1 MYISSI
7 LSQITTNMSS
17 SKNKP
22 AQSLCKSPS
31 LSFSFESNNDDNIQ
45 TYINHIRKIHQKSD
59 VPLSEEQSNI
69 RLRILEDLA
78 FLESVASKRI
88 LTDTEKR
95 NLNVFLSDET
105 HYLYPI
111 AQQIQIRVH
120 RFQNESSLKS
130 INKTNT

>member
-1 MYISSI
+1 
-7 LSQITTNMSS
+7 MSS

-22 AQSLCKSPS
+22 TQSLCKSPS
-31 LSFSFESNNDDNIQ
+31 LSFSFESNYDDNIQ
-45 TYINHIRKIHQKSD
+45 TYINHIRKTHQNSD
-59 VPLSEEQSNI
+59 VPLSKEQSNI

-78 FLESVASKRI
+78 FLESVASKQI
-88 LTDTEKR
+88 LTDAEQR
-95 NLNVFLSDET
+95 NLNVFLSGET